1 MVCMGAVR
9 SRFWEIDVLRAVAIF
24 EMIVYHFLFD
34 LDFLGVADVPLRE
47 WWMLVFLYSIGGLF
61 LVLVGISLSIGGMR
75 LEKKFGV
82 RKRVL
87 WGVRRGLFLVLV
99 GCGVSAATWLWAPQ
113 CFVKFGVLHSIG
125 FCILLGIWLVG
136 RPVLSTLLAVVCI
149 VLGFVVDSVVVSS
162 PFLFWLGLRY
172 PGFCSLDF
180 FPLLPWFGVV
190 CLGLSLGALLYPGGR
205 RCFVLKFN
213 PSGRFFGF
221 LCWLGRN
228 SLWVYVIHQPVI
240 VGLILLIKNFT

>member
-1 MVCMGAVR
+1 VSGSVTN
-9 SRFWEIDVLRAVAIF
+9 RFWEIDVLRAVAIV
-24 EMIVYHFLFD
+24 EMIIYHVLFD
-34 LDFLGVADVPLRE
+34 LDFLDVVDVPLRE

-61 LVLVGISLSIGGMR
+61 LVLVGVSLSIGGMR
-75 LEKKFGV
+75 FDQKFGA
-82 RKRVL
+82 RRRVL
-87 WGVRRGLFLVLV
+87 WGLRRGLFLVLV

-125 FCILLGIWLVG
+125 VCILLGVWLVG
-136 RPVLSTLLAVVCI
+136 RPLLSALLAVVCI
-149 VLGFVVDSVVVSS
+149 VLGFVVDSVIVSS

-180 FPLLPWFGVV
+180 FPLFPWFGVV
-190 CLGLSLGALLYPGGR
+190 CLGIFLGALLYPGGR
-205 RCFVLKFN
+205 RRFVLKFH

-221 LCWLGRN
+221 FCWLGRN

-240 VGLILLIKNFT
+240 VGLILLFKNFV